1 VDNNGGEVPVFR
13 CGGTRTLNE
22 SRNGSAGCRDNLS
35 FQRQNMRNT
44 ILKLQLVASDEVVG
58 PAEIEIAPGGGRIP
72 T

>member
-1 VDNNGGEVPVFR
+1 
-13 CGGTRTLNE
+13 
-22 SRNGSAGCRDNLS
+22 
-35 FQRQNMRNT
+35 MRNT